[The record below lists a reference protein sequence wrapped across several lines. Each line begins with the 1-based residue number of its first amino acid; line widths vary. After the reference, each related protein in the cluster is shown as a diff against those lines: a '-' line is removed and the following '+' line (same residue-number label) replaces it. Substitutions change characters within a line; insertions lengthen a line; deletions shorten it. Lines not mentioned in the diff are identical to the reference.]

1 MIISDFT
8 LSDQKTIC
16 DALKKIDDNG
26 KGFLLIINELNEL
39 MGTLTDGD
47 LRRAFING
55 ITINDKID
63 RTVNK
68 NFSKLNIDDEFK
80 KAIELF
86 KDSKIEFLPIVNQ
99 KNQLINVITKK
110 NMHVLLLS
118 DIEFDWFYNFS
129 NLEDTLLEHEIYDR
143 PWGFYKTTF
152 LNNYSQSKILNVK
165 PLKELSLQEHKRR
178 EEYWVVITGVG
189 EIILG
194 DSVKRIEAGS
204 FVFVPKSCKHKLR
217 NLSQSEALM
226 IAEVQLGDYF
236 GEDDI
241 QRYDSVY

>member
-1 MIISDFT
+1 MNISDFT
-8 LSDQKTIC
+8 LSDQKTIA
-16 DALKKIDDNG
+16 DALKKIDANG
-26 KGFLLIINELNEL
+26 KGFLLIINKFNEL
-39 MGTLTDGD
+39 IGTLTDGD

-55 ITINDKID
+55 VTIRDKIE

-68 NFSKLNIDDEFK
+68 DFCRINITDEFK

-99 KNQLINVITKK
+99 SNQLVNVITKK

-118 DIEFDWFYNFS
+118 DIEFDWYYNFS
-129 NLEDTLLEHEIYDR
+129 KLEDTLLEHEIYDR

-194 DSVKRIEAGS
+194 DSIKRIEAGS
-204 FVFVPKSCKHKLR
+204 FVFIPKSCKHKLK
-217 NLSQSEALM
+217 NLSHSEALM

-241 QRYDSVY
+241 QRYDDVY